1 MSKELKDLIDPVDS
15 ANQAQSD
22 LETTIRYLKEEVQK
36 LNFTI
41 GEQRTIIQNQESKLS
56 NFPNGNIPEDISV
69 LKELVTQQRQDIIKK
84 DKDVEILQQTISEIT
99 VELENVQKYEGE
111 NEELIYAN
119 KEIVQLTEENQNFRS
134 KIEELNITLANQQ
147 KESVN
152 YEEVPEEEGSD
163 LLEAKKLIIQLTEEN
178 GISRVQIANFQQE
191 LENLKQQNEKNEAL
205 KNQFSHE
212 LIETNKILDQL
223 TYDNDQYHAKVNY
236 IQQKLDETVKLQE
249 ELPIVE
255 VDNNQ
260 LEELNKILFELEIEN
275 NDLNNLVNT
284 NISIIENLKQR
295 NIDMEKKLGE
305 EINFRTQKIDDL
317 RDKVIEKDE
326 MLNKLTLK
334 SQKFESANKELSDLI
349 VDLKI
354 QQDDNGKGIEFEST
368 SKGIMYENLPPNLF
382 FKMYRFLSENDKLT
396 IVNQLIDDLDSHIR
410 DLRTYAIK
418 ILSVIKGDRIFEVLK
433 NIINDDD
440 WIVKLYLIK
449 AFRNFKK
456 DDIVPLLKKLLE
468 DKDTDVRE
476 AALSMLSDLK

>member
-249 ELPIVE
+249 ELPKVDG
-255 VDNNQ
+255 DNNE
-260 LEELNKILFELEIEN
+260 LEKLNKILFELEIEN

-468 DKDTDVRE
+468 DKDNDVRE

>member
-41 GEQRTIIQNQESKLS
+41 GEQRTIIQNQEAKLS

-69 LKELVTQQRQDIIKK
+69 LKELITQQRQDIIKK

-119 KEIVQLTEENQNFRS
+119 KEIVQLTEENENFRS
-134 KIEELNITLANQQ
+134 KIEELNITFTNQQ

-152 YEEVPEEEGSD
+152 YEEVPEEEGSN

-191 LENLKQQNEKNEAL
+191 LDNLKQQNEKNEEL

-260 LEELNKILFELEIEN
+260 LEELNKILFELELEN

-284 NISIIENLKQR
+284 NISVIENLEQR

>member
-1 MSKELKDLIDPVDS
+1 
-15 ANQAQSD
+15 
-22 LETTIRYLKEEVQK
+22 
-36 LNFTI
+36 
-41 GEQRTIIQNQESKLS
+41 
-56 NFPNGNIPEDISV
+56 
-69 LKELVTQQRQDIIKK
+69 
-84 DKDVEILQQTISEIT
+84 
-99 VELENVQKYEGE
+99 
-111 NEELIYAN
+111 
-119 KEIVQLTEENQNFRS
+119 
-134 KIEELNITLANQQ
+134 
-147 KESVN
+147 
-152 YEEVPEEEGSD
+152 
-163 LLEAKKLIIQLTEEN
+163 
-178 GISRVQIANFQQE
+178 
-191 LENLKQQNEKNEAL
+191 
-205 KNQFSHE
+205 
-212 LIETNKILDQL
+212 
-223 TYDNDQYHAKVNY
+223 
-236 IQQKLDETVKLQE
+236 
-249 ELPIVE
+249 
-255 VDNNQ
+255 
-260 LEELNKILFELEIEN
+260 
-275 NDLNNLVNT
+275 
-284 NISIIENLKQR
+284 
-295 NIDMEKKLGE
+295 MEKKLGE

-468 DKDTDVRE
+468 DKDNDVRE

>member
-1 MSKELKDLIDPVDS
+1 MSKDLKDLIDSVDL
-15 ANQAQSD
+15 ANQSQID
-22 LETTIRYLKEEVQK
+22 LETMNRELKEEIQR

-41 GEQRTIIQNQESKLS
+41 DEQRRIIEDQKSKLA
-56 NFPNGNIPEDISV
+56 NFPNGNIPEDVSV

-84 DKDVEILQQTISEIT
+84 DKDVEILQHTISEIT

-119 KEIVQLTEENQNFRS
+119 KEIVQLTEENENFRL
-134 KIEELNITLANQQ
+134 KVEELNITLANLQ

-152 YEEVPEEEGSD
+152 YKEVSDEGGSD
-163 LLEAKKLIIQLTEEN
+163 LLDAKKLIIQLTEEN

-191 LENLKQQNEKNEAL
+191 LENLNQQNQENEAL

-249 ELPIVE
+249 ELPKVDG
-255 VDNNQ
+255 DNNE

-275 NDLNNLVNT
+275 NDLNNVVNT

-317 RDKVIEKDE
+317 REKVIEKDE

-334 SQKFESANKELSDLI
+334 SQKFENANKQLSDLI
-349 VDLKI
+349 VDLKV

-368 SKGIMYENLPPNLF
+368 PKSGVYEYLPPNLF
-382 FKMYRFLSENDKLT
+382 FKMYRFLSEDDKFT

-456 DDIVPLLKKLLE
+456 DDIIPLLKKMLE

-476 AALSMLSDLK
+476 AALNMLSDLK